1 MQSEQLEVVFEV
13 PVGPHVSGI
22 VVSATV
28 DDDGMGAERY
38 HECND
43 DNNEATS
50 NVITCPSVQ

>member
-1 MQSEQLEVVFEV
+1 
-13 PVGPHVSGI
+13 VSGI

-50 NVITCPSVQ
+50 NAITCPSVQ